1 MRKFKFFA
9 LAFAAL
15 SFAACSD
22 DAINGQGGNTGTT
35 GDGTPA
41 YLTVSFSAN
50 AESSSRASDDENTGD
65 KDGDVDNSGH
75 SNAGTTNENVVKT
88 ALIVVVPADQTASG
102 AAYAQLYTVSS
113 DDNAEMNTTANED
126 ATLTVDGGTNNK
138 YYTTSGPL
146 PIEATDA
153 GITYEV
159 LVVVNPAS
167 TLTNTT
173 SFPNLGTGI
182 SDLATVR
189 NLYNTIVNGNYS
201 YQASATPNTGG
212 DTYENAA
219 AQLGNSTSGFMMA
232 NRSRETIT
240 VYSYNTEENPAKMDE
255 AIDVERV
262 LSKIT
267 FRPADVSESGTPSYV
282 YATENSLKTH
292 HKALTVEGA
301 YDASETVSANETT
314 NTETQDEE
322 ETPTYVKGTF
332 NVAKDLIDQDVYVLF
347 SEQEDGIMKFEGV
360 FKSTG
365 EESTQSSTSDLTIY
379 KRMTP
384 KTLTEYNAPAT
395 GETATTVAS
404 RAWTE
409 SPDKADWFVVNNDFD
424 DDATGISEA
433 DILGS
438 IQYVM
443 DPDQE
448 EVTTTDIYVKLEG
461 YALINLS
468 KKVNY
473 VRHTTT
479 DPDAAMAN
487 PFGSLA
493 NNLTYL
499 WTPYWVEKN
508 DVTFDSN
515 GEFND
520 TPEVGTW
527 FYNTLADV
535 ANETKG
541 LKLANTG
548 GVDFEE
554 KYTLDED
561 GKVTS
566 NTGDVEFFKAMP
578 TSDSDNHDSDVTGD
592 GSQNQ
597 HSDPSTLH
605 SVGYYLDYCF
615 ENSVA
620 QSQQRHGLT
629 TGICFVATM
638 WSNQECTTALQTLY
652 RYAGNLFTSIRDIND
667 AYAGT
672 ISAIAALAKKEINHE
687 NITREELDDAGI
699 EPYSSNL
706 CYYYTTE
713 IKHFD
718 DGNSNAM
725 GIMEFA
731 VMRNNIYSLAISQI
745 NDIGDPFIDPTPGTE
760 DETSQA
766 YMTIQAEILPWIV
779 RYNDIEF

>member
-22 DAINGQGGNTGTT
+22 DAIDGQGGNTGTT
-35 GDGTPA
+35 GEGTPA

-65 KDGDVDNSGH
+65 KDGTVDDSGH
-75 SNAGTTNENVVKT
+75 SNAGTTDENAVKT

-102 AAYAQLYTVSS
+102 AGYAQLYTVSS
-113 DDNAEMNTTANED
+113 EMNTTENED

-146 PIEATDA
+146 PIAATDA

-167 TLTNTT
+167 TLTNST

-212 DTYENAA
+212 DTYKNAA

-232 NRSRETIT
+232 NRDRKTIS
-240 VYSYNTEENPAKMDE
+240 VYSTNTIANPAKLDKP
-255 AIDVERV
+255 IDVERV

-267 FRPADVSESGTPSYV
+267 FRPANITDNKPSYV
-282 YATENSLKTH
+282 YKTENSLETH
-292 HKALTVEGA
+292 HKALMEEGA
-301 YDASETVSANETT
+301 YDESETVSANETT
-314 NTETQDEE
+314 NAETQDGE
-322 ETPTYVKGTF
+322 ETPTYVKGKF
-332 NVAKDLIDQDVYVLF
+332 NVAKDLIDQNVYVLF
-347 SEQEDGIMKFEGV
+347 SEQEDGSMKFEGV

-365 EESTQSSTSDLTIY
+365 TTSNQTNTSGLTIY

-395 GETATTVAS
+395 EETVTTADS

-409 SPDKADWFVVNNDFD
+409 STNKEDWFVVNNDFD

-443 DPDQE
+443 DPDE
-448 EVTTTDIYVKLEG
+448 EAVETKDIYVRIDG

-468 KKVNY
+468 KNVNY

-479 DPDAAMAN
+479 DPDAAMAE

-493 NNLTYL
+493 NNTTYL

-515 GEFND
+515 GEFNG
-520 TPEVGTW
+520 TPAVGTW

-535 ANETKG
+535 ADETKG
-541 LKLANTG
+541 LRVTTSPSTS
-548 GVDFEE
+548 VDFTT

-561 GKVTS
+561 GNVTTTTA
-566 NTGDVEFFKAMP
+566 NVEFFKPMP
-578 TSDSDNHDSDVTGD
+578 TSDSDNHNTDTDNG
-592 GSQNQ
+592 N
-597 HSDPSTLH
+597 HPSSGIGMAATPA
-605 SVGYYLDYCF
+605 VGYFLDYCY
-615 ENSVA
+615 ENSVVA
-620 QSQQRHGLT
+620 TQQRHGLT

-638 WSNQECTTALQTLY
+638 WSNEACTEALQTLY
-652 RYAGNLFTSIRDIND
+652 RYAGNLFTSIKDIND

-672 ISAIAALAKKEINHE
+672 IKAIADLAKKEVNGDAIS
-687 NITREELDDAGI
+687 RSELDDAGI
-699 EPYSSNL
+699 EPYSSNI

-718 DGNSNAM
+718 NGNENSM

-731 VMRNNIYSLAISQI
+731 IMRNNIYSLVISKI
-745 NDIGDPFIDPTPGTE
+745 NDIGDPFIDPNPGTE